1 MAWIKYGY
9 ILLPLSEWSRFR
21 VRSLI
26 LRLLSPWIGA
36 SAGYRFWSEQI
47 RLSRSI
53 PPADRLLSPPVQQD
67 SRPRLLL
74 VDSCTP
80 TPDRD
85 SGSMD
90 IFNSIKVFIA
100 LGFRVS
106 FIPESNLLY
115 LGRYT
120 EALKQLGVEC
130 IHGPQVRSISG
141 WLKGQGDDFDVV
153 MLCRAPVAIR
163 LSAAVRRHCP
173 SAQLVFSTIDLQFL
187 RESRRLQRMVGVDSG
202 EGILEKSEIREIKN
216 ADLSIVISEAEREI
230 LSQRL
235 PGANV
240 ALVPLVRDFGP
251 FEATPFASRHGL
263 AFIGNYQHPPNVDA
277 VLYFLDQIWP
287 KIASELNDA
296 EFHVVGSYVPS
307 SIEERKSDRVKVHG
321 FIEDLDAF
329 LAKVRLTV
337 APLRFGAGLK
347 GKVASSLAQG
357 VPGVLTSIAAEGMG
371 LQNGQDVLIADDP
384 HAFADEVIRLYQDPL
399 LWEAIAASGAKS
411 VRKNFSLKV
420 SQDAYA
426 ALLRGLGVL
435 PTDSHSLH

>member
-1 MAWIKYGY
+1 M
-9 ILLPLSEWSRFR
+9 
-21 VRSLI
+21 
-26 LRLLSPWIGA
+26 
-36 SAGYRFWSEQI
+36 
-47 RLSRSI
+47 
-53 PPADRLLSPPVQQD
+53 
-67 SRPRLLL
+67 
-74 VDSCTP
+74 
-80 TPDRD
+80 
-85 SGSMD
+85 
-90 IFNSIKVFIA
+90 
-100 LGFRVS
+100 
-106 FIPESNLLY
+106 
-115 LGRYT
+115 
-120 EALKQLGVEC
+120 
-130 IHGPQVRSISG
+130 
-141 WLKGQGDDFDVV
+141 
-153 MLCRAPVAIR
+153 
-163 LSAAVRRHCP
+163 
-173 SAQLVFSTIDLQFL
+173 
-187 RESRRLQRMVGVDSG
+187 DSG
-202 EGILEKSEIREIKN
+202 EWILEKSEIREIKN